1 MIYYQKIKKKGDP
14 HENDSKKHGGVS
26 VLLR

>member
-14 HENDSKKHGGVS
+14 HENDSKKHGGMS